1 MRGHILIVDDNPID
15 LKLVGELLEISGF
28 KTERVSD
35 AEQAQRALTRLMP
48 DLVVVDIALPGID
61 GLSLTRLLKADPRL
75 AHVPVV
81 ALTAFAMKGD
91 DQRAEVAGCDGYL
104 TKPVNTRRFA
114 DQIAQILDAA
124 EARRRGTS
132 ASVA

>member
-1 MRGHILIVDDNPID
+1 LRGHILIVDDNPID

-28 KTERVSD
+28 RTERVSD
-35 AEQAQRALTRLMP
+35 AEQAQRALTHLMP

-81 ALTAFAMKGD
+81 ALTGFAMKGD
-91 DQRAEVAGCDGYL
+91 DQRAAVAGCDGYI

-114 DQIAQILDAA
+114 DQIAEILDAA
-124 EARRRGTS
+124 ALAQGRVVGADT
-132 ASVA
+132 